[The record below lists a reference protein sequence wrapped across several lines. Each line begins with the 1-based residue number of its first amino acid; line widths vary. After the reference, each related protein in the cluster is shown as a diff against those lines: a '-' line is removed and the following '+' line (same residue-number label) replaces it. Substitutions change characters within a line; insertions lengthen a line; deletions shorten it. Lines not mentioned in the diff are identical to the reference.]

1 MAKQTINVGSSA
13 NKGDGDP
20 LRTAFGKI
28 NENFTEVYSLLGAS
42 DGDTDDVIAP
52 MLVHSN
58 HTNVTVTRDDDANL
72 IIFSVDQAVTDLKG
86 SVFADDSTLLVDGVD
101 SSINLDGTVKGN
113 IVPDANEAYDLGST
127 TNRFRDL
134 YLSGSTIDLGGTTLS
149 IVGGN
154 LQIGGTDIK
163 DVVTAAG
170 IDYTDIQNT
179 PTIPTAVS
187 DLTNDTGFITSAS
200 ALTAGSN
207 IPTLEAAYTAARGTL
222 DVLLSAADYGAQL
235 APPSDYTY
243 YEIALRQK
251 ALNPLIPDEVVD
263 EALNVLNAYNAWQN
277 EIEAE
282 TATITVGDREWK
294 FKGDGTVDGLNVDG
308 DITGS
313 VFGDDST
320 LLVDGVNSKI
330 NLQNTVLN
338 NTISTIN
345 DEALYLNTATIP
357 GDRGGRIT
365 TTDNIFDIY
374 GATLPDGN
382 GGGVWL
388 AGGLADPGKQQGDVI
403 ISGRFI
409 SLRGGD
415 GAGNGGIVFNGPVV
429 GRMVGDIQGSVFA
442 DDSSTLVDGVNG
454 TIPGYVSIATLKTI
468 VAASLDFNDF
478 QTRIAAL

>member
-1 MAKQTINVGSSA
+1 MAKQIIDIGTSA

-20 LRTAFGKI
+20 LRTAFRKI
-28 NENFTEVYSLLGAS
+28 NENFNELYTANGNVSGAVADVLPSTDSTYDLGSAAKQWADLHVADFIYLNGARIEITAGGALLVNGGAPTEVQ
-42 DGDTDDVIAP
+42 DV
-52 MLVHSN
+52 
-58 HTNVTVTRDDDANL
+58 
-72 IIFSVDQAVTDLKG
+72 QG
-86 SVFADDSTLLVDGVD
+86 SVFGDDSTTLVDGVNNV
-101 SSINLDGTVKGN
+101 INLDGTISGDV
-113 IVPDANEAYDLGST
+113 VPDANEAYDLGSA
-127 TNRFRDL
+127 TNRFRDI

-149 IVGGN
+149 VVGGV
-154 LQIGGTDIK
+154 LQIGGTDIN

-170 IDYTDIQNT
+170 IN
-179 PTIPTAVS
+179 S
-187 DLTNDTGFITSAS
+187 
-200 ALTAGSN
+200 LTAGSN
-207 IPTLEAAYTAARGTL
+207 IPTLETAYDDARAVL
-222 DVLLSAADYGAQL
+222 DALLDAGDYGAQL

-243 YEIALRQK
+243 YGIAVQQK

-382 GGGVWL
+382 GGGVWI
-388 AGGLADPGKQQGDVI
+388 ACGIADPGK
-403 ISGRFI
+403 
-409 SLRGGD
+409 
-415 GAGNGGIVFNGPVV
+415 
-429 GRMVGDIQGSVFA
+429 
-442 DDSSTLVDGVNG
+442 
-454 TIPGYVSIATLKTI
+454 
-468 VAASLDFNDF
+468 
-478 QTRIAAL
+478 